1 LNGIRTKY
9 GRWVG
14 PYPERPDIFKLDT
27 PANNIMYLQI
37 IADNDFPSDI
47 ELYGNYTA
55 PQPNNPIVKK
65 NPLEILLGINDYE

>member
-1 LNGIRTKY
+1 
-9 GRWVG
+9 
-14 PYPERPDIFKLDT
+14 
-27 PANNIMYLQI
+27 MYLQI

-65 NPLEILLGINDYE
+65 NPLENLLGINDYE